1 MEFLTGD
8 KYNEIVDQ
16 RNNARDSVLS
26 WKEKYSDLEAKY
38 KELWKEYHAAARQ
51 ANMHPLVQEQ
61 MGTYTDEEG
70 FVCVK
75 I

>member
-26 WKEKYSDLEAKY
+26 WIEKYSDLEAK
-38 KELWKEYHAAARQ
+38 
-51 ANMHPLVQEQ
+51 
-61 MGTYTDEEG
+61 
-70 FVCVK
+70 
-75 I
+75 